1 MSAINNTHGWAGRG
15 RRGGGGGVKR
25 SERHSTGR
33 RGIKISPE
41 CFRAETQSVI
51 RTAGV
56 YRNKT

>member
-1 MSAINNTHGWAGRG
+1 MCLQLITHMGGRG
-15 RRGGGGGVKR
+15 EGEGGGGGVKR

-56 YRNKT
+56 YRSKT

>member
-15 RRGGGGGVKR
+15 RGGKR
-25 SERHSTGR
+25 SERHSTER
-33 RGIKISPE
+33 REIKISPE

>member
-1 MSAINNTHGWAGRG
+1 MSAINNTHGWAEGE
-15 RRGGGGGVKR
+15 GGEGVKR
-25 SERHSTGR
+25 SERHSTER

-56 YRNKT
+56 YRSKT